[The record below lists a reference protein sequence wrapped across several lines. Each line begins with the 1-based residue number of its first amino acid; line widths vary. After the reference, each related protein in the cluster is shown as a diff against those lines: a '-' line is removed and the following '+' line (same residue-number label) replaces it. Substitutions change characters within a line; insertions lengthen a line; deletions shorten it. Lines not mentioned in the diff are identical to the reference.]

1 MRNAGI
7 RFKLR
12 KERVRRKISGSA
24 ECLRLSIYRGQKHIY
39 AQLIDDETGNTI
51 VHSSTMSPELKEG
64 LKSRDT
70 VAAAVAVG
78 TLVAK
83 KALEKGIKKVVL
95 DRGGY
100 AYKGSIKALAEA
112 ARKGGLEF

>member
-1 MRNAGI
+1 MRDAKV

-24 ECLRLSIYRGQKHIY
+24 ERPRLSLYRGQKQIY
-39 AQLIDDETGNTI
+39 AQLIDDEKGNTM
-51 VHSSTMSPELKEG
+51 VHASTLSPEIKEG

-70 VAAAVAVG
+70 VAAAAAVG
-78 TLVAK
+78 ELIAK
-83 KALEKGIKKVVL
+83 KAAEKGIKRVVL

-100 AYKGSIKALAEA
+100 AYIGGIKALAEA

>member
-1 MRNAGI
+1 MRDAKV

-12 KERVRRKISGSA
+12 KVRVRRKISGSA
-24 ECLRLSIYRGQKHIY
+24 ERPRLSLYKGQKQIY
-39 AQLIDDETGNTI
+39 AQLIDDEKGNTL
-51 VHSSTMSPELKEG
+51 VHASTLSAELKDA
-64 LKSRDT
+64 LKSKDT
-70 VAAAVAVG
+70 IAAASAVG
-78 TLVAK
+78 QLVAK

-100 AYKGSIKALAEA
+100 AYMGGIKALAEA

>member
-1 MRNAGI
+1 MRNAGV

-24 ECLRLSIYRGQKHIY
+24 ERPRLSIYRGQKHIY
-39 AQLIDDETGNTI
+39 AQLIDDEAGNTL
-51 VHSSTMSPELKEG
+51 VHSSTLSPELKEG

-83 KALEKGIKKVVL
+83 KALEKGIKRAVL

-100 AYKGSIKALAEA
+100 AYMGSIKALAEA